1 MHKWQKTSILGKTKT
16 QYSARRNVIN
26 MMEEQELAHRCA
38 RRDRQAREELFRRY
52 SPRLLALCLRYTR
65 DRSQAD
71 DLLQDAF
78 IKVFDRIGR
87 FRWQGSG
94 SLYSWMARVTLNLFF
109 DKARRRRLLRETDI
123 GPLEET
129 LPEPDYE
136 ETLQVP
142 PERLQA
148 MISGLPDRYRTVFQ
162 LYCVDHLSHKEIA
175 RVLGIQERTSSAD
188 LSRAKALLAKQIKQY
203 LHEN

>member
-1 MHKWQKTSILGKTKT
+1 
-16 QYSARRNVIN
+16 
-26 MMEEQELAHRCA
+26 MMEEQELAQRCA
-38 RRDRQAREELFRRY
+38 RKDRQAREELFRRY
-52 SPRLLALCLRYTR
+52 SSRLLALCLRYTR
-65 DRSQAD
+65 DRSEAD

-78 IKVFDRIGR
+78 IRIFDRMGR
-87 FRWQGSG
+87 FRWQGDG
-94 SLYSWMARVTLNLFF
+94 SLYSWMVRLTLNLFF
-109 DKARRRRLLRETDI
+109 DKARRRRLIQEADI

-129 LPEPDYE
+129 LWEPDYQ

-142 PERLQA
+142 PEKLRA

-162 LYCVDHLSHKEIA
+162 LYFIDHLSHKEIA

-188 LSRAKALLAKQIKQY
+188 LARARALLVKQIKQY

>member
-1 MHKWQKTSILGKTKT
+1 LHKWQKTSILGKTKT
-16 QYSARRNVIN
+16 QYSARRNVIT

-65 DRSQAD
+65 DRDEAD

-94 SLYSWMARVTLNLFF
+94 TPQKTAFLNPSGG
-109 DKARRRRLLRETDI
+109 KCYGAAGLLSPAGIRQKDER
-123 GPLEET
+123 
-129 LPEPDYE
+129 PE
-136 ETLQVP
+136 Q
-142 PERLQA
+142 
-148 MISGLPDRYRTVFQ
+148 G
-162 LYCVDHLSHKEIA
+162 
-175 RVLGIQERTSSAD
+175 G
-188 LSRAKALLAKQIKQY
+188 QY
-203 LHEN
+203 LLE

>member
-16 QYSARRNVIN
+16 QYSARRNVIT

-129 LPEPDYE
+129 LPEPNYE

>member
-1 MHKWQKTSILGKTKT
+1 MGTFLYFT
-16 QYSARRNVIN
+16 QYFTGRNVLIL
-26 MMEEQELAHRCA
+26 MEEQELAHRCA

-65 DRSQAD
+65 DRDEAD

-109 DKARRRRLLRETDI
+109 DKARRRRLLRETEI

-148 MISGLPDRYRTVFQ
+148 MIAGLPDRYRTVFQ

>member
-1 MHKWQKTSILGKTKT
+1 
-16 QYSARRNVIN
+16 

-65 DRSQAD
+65 DRSEAD

-87 FRWQGSG
+87 FRWQGGG
-94 SLYSWMARVTLNLFF
+94 SLFNWMARVTLNLFF

-148 MISGLPDRYRTVFQ
+148 MIAGLPDRYRTVFQ

-175 RVLGIQERTSSAD
+175 SLLGIQERTSSAD

>member
-71 DLLQDAF
+71 DLLPDAF

>member
-16 QYSARRNVIN
+16 QYSARRNVIT
-26 MMEEQELAHRCA
+26 MMEEQELAQRCA
-38 RRDRQAREELFRRY
+38 RKDRQAREELFRRY

-65 DRSQAD
+65 DRSEAD

-78 IKVFDRIGR
+78 IRVFDRMGR
-87 FRWQGSG
+87 YRWQGEG
-94 SLYSWMARVTLNLFF
+94 SLYSWMARLTLNLFF
-109 DKARRRRLLRETDI
+109 DKARRRRLMRETDI

-129 LPEPDYE
+129 LLEPDYQ

-162 LYCVDHLSHKEIA
+162 LYCIDNLSHKEIA
-175 RVLGIQERTSSAD
+175 SLLGIQERTSSAD
-188 LSRAKALLAKQIKQY
+188 LARARALLVKQIKQY
-203 LHEN
+203 LHES

>member
-16 QYSARRNVIN
+16 QYSARRNVIT

>member
-16 QYSARRNVIN
+16 QYSARRNVIT

-162 LYCVDHLSHKEIA
+162 LYCIDHLSHKEIA

>member
-1 MHKWQKTSILGKTKT
+1 
-16 QYSARRNVIN
+16 

-123 GPLEET
+123 GPLEEM

-162 LYCVDHLSHKEIA
+162 LYCIDHLSHKEIA